1 MGVIETAL
9 FYLLIGAAVGAAL
22 LLRETRS
29 SLTARVALASLGVLC
44 WPFFAALLLARSHPP
59 ETTAGPHGSPLD
71 LRISQAERVL
81 EQALERL
88 DLATSELVAR
98 EVERVRHLVDPL
110 RAMAHRLAE
119 MDALL
124 AAPEFDREQ
133 AARRFAALESSAR
146 GDDPRLETL
155 RARLR
160 NIDRL
165 ERMRAQTETAL
176 DRALLELEELGAQVR
191 LLKFAGRTD
200 EEVLERLRAIAAGI
214 EGLAEEL
221 WSAA

>member
-9 FYLLIGAAVGAAL
+9 FYLLIGAAVGSAL

-29 SLTARVALASLGVLC
+29 PLFARVAIAALGVLC
-44 WPFFAALLLARSHPP
+44 WPFFAALLLARAHPA
-59 ETTAGPHGSPLD
+59 ETAGPRGSALE

-133 AARRFAALESSAR
+133 AERRFAALESNAR

-165 ERMRAQTETAL
+165 EKMRAHTEAAL